1 MGRKKLYPFNK
12 CMRGYVANGIL
23 NFTDSAFFVLNKI
36 CGIYPR
42 QHILERNKN
51 QYFNIDIF
59 GDGIKNKN
67 PSAPRNNRL
76 DINITDVGFFYGDS
90 RVINGVNARFISH

>member
-51 QYFNIDIF
+51 QYLLTSLEMELKIRTQV
-59 GDGIKNKN
+59 
-67 PSAPRNNRL
+67 PL
-76 DINITDVGFFYGDS
+76 EITD
-90 RVINGVNARFISH
+90 

>member
-23 NFTDSAFFVLNKI
+23 NFTDSAFFLWDLSQAAHFRKEEKSI
-36 CGIYPR
+36 
-42 QHILERNKN
+42 
-51 QYFNIDIF
+51 FIDIF
-59 GDGIKNKN
+59 GDGIINKN

-76 DINITDVGFFYGDS
+76 DINITDVGFF
-90 RVINGVNARFISH
+90 

>member
-1 MGRKKLYPFNK
+1 MAMNIEFHWLCILCIKQNLWDLSQAAHFRKEEKSIF
-12 CMRGYVANGIL
+12 
-23 NFTDSAFFVLNKI
+23 
-36 CGIYPR
+36 
-42 QHILERNKN
+42 
-51 QYFNIDIF
+51 IDIF
-59 GDGIKNKN
+59 GDGIINKN